1 MYSITINYRELIIVA
16 DSGRW
21 GPPIPVIIICGN
33 ILSTQPF
40 TLLRPPILKILDPS
54 LSWIVG
60 YQCVILMSS
69 QNWMAVLL

>member
-16 DSGRW
+16 DSGRL

-33 ILSTQPF
+33 ISSTQPF
-40 TLLRPPILKILDPS
+40 ALLQPPILKILDPP
-54 LSWIVG
+54 LNWIVC

-69 QNWMAVLL
+69 QNLMAVLL